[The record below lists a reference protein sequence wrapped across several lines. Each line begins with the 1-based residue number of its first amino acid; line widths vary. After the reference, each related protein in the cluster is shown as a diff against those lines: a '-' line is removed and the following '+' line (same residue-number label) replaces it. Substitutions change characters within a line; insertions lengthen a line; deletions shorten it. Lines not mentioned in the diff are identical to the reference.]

1 MIFPKKLER
10 YNASIIAN
18 LELPT
23 PKSGKFLFRLCRFP
37 VSGLETTIDL
47 VDYRNRVM
55 LKVSRVLSPLRQKIM
70 DPNLSINP
78 KVEISSGYISKDEY
92 LLTEFQ
98 RLRSENLP
106 NDLHDSPASSHFFM
120 FYTNSIDCVA
130 AGISDPHEKHW
141 AELWQRVINR
151 TYGIEH
157 RVARRHLR
165 TCNLSQI

>member
-1 MIFPKKLER
+1 MKKLLIILLCFPILFTSCYLQTEEQKALTEICEKIN
-10 YNASIIAN
+10 NACPMMVKEN
-18 LELPT
+18 LEFT
-23 PKSGKFLFRLCRFP
+23 SFNCK
-37 VSGLETTIDL
+37 
-47 VDYRNRVM
+47 Y
-55 LKVSRVLSPLRQKIM
+55 
-70 DPNLSINP
+70 P

-106 NDLHDSPASSHFFM
+106 NDLHDSPASSHFFI